1 MGYPVGNLIFSTQPQ
16 RAGAIMSQ
24 GCILTKE
31 ANRKV
36 AEAFLKYQAE
46 LNPSC
51 FGYATVSDGKML
63 VGSVV
68 KPIDFEKDIKGSLEV
83 APELEM
89 IAHFGGGEIKTA
101 EDAQP
106 FIVLKDDKDS
116 PSLAIFMEGA
126 FDDSHDTNS
135 RTDESN
141 FIKGYLQ
148 EKIDE
153 LYDLCDNDLDKLTT
167 ALQKPTIAREILA
180 SFGHR
185 GTITFLASTGVS
197 FSIEKGDKRKKF
209 AWG

>member
-83 APELEM
+83 APEQEM
-89 IAHFGGGEIKTA
+89 IVHFGGGEIKTA

-106 FIVLKDDKDS
+106 SIFLKDDKDS
-116 PSLAIFMEGA
+116 PLWSIFMEAA
-126 FDDSHDTNS
+126 FDDLTDTNGQ
-135 RTDESN
+135 TNKSN
-141 FIKGYLQ
+141 FIKCYLQ
-148 EKIDE
+148 ENI
-153 LYDLCDNDLDKLTT
+153 N
-167 ALQKPTIAREILA
+167 
-180 SFGHR
+180 
-185 GTITFLASTGVS
+185 
-197 FSIEKGDKRKKF
+197 
-209 AWG
+209 